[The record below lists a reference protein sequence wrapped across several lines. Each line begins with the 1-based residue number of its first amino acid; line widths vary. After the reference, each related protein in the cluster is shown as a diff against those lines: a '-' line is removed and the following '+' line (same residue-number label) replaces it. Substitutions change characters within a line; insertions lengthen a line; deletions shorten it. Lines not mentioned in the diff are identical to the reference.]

1 MRLARFDDNRLGLVD
16 GDCLRDVSPA
26 LDVLPAVR
34 YPIPPG
40 DLLIA
45 HLDAVLARARDIAPS
60 SPLVPLSR
68 VVLRSPVANPGKV
81 VAAPV
86 NYQKHLDE
94 VRGDSQLH
102 HDNTIGTIH
111 RAGLFLKAAS
121 SVVGAGD
128 GIALEQLDRRSDH
141 EVELAV
147 VVGRTARRVTR
158 DNALSFV
165 AGYCIGFDITIRGS
179 EERSL
184 RKSVDTYTVLGPYLV
199 TADEVGSPN
208 DLDLSLSVNAELR
221 QSSNTRFLIKN
232 VAELIEFASSFYTLY
247 PGDVLMTGT
256 PEGVA
261 PIYPGDTIE
270 ATINRIGTMRVSV
283 RAARPSRA

>member
-1 MRLARFDDNRLGLVD
+1 MRLARFGDNRLGLVD
-16 GDCLRDVSPA
+16 GDSVRDVTAA

-34 YPIPPG
+34 YPVPPG

-45 HLDAVLARARDIAPS
+45 NLDAVLKRAREIAPS
-60 SPLVPLSR
+60 SPALRLED

-86 NYQKHLDE
+86 NYQNHLDE
-94 VRGDSQLH
+94 VRGDADLH
-102 HDNTIGTIH
+102 HHNTITTIH
-111 RAGLFLKAAS
+111 KAGLFLKATS

-128 GIALEQLDRRSDH
+128 GIALEMLDRRSDH

-147 VVGRTARRVTR
+147 VIGRRARRVKR
-158 DNALSFV
+158 KDAHEYV
-165 AGYCIGFDITIRGS
+165 AGYCIGLDITIRGS

-199 TADEVGSPN
+199 TADEVGSPD
-208 DLDLSLSVNAELR
+208 DLDLTLSVGGEVR
-221 QSSNTRFLIKN
+221 QQSNTRHLIKK
-232 VAELIEFASSFYTLY
+232 VAELIEYATAFYTLF
-247 PGDVLMTGT
+247 PGDILMTGT

-261 PIYPGDTIE
+261 PIYPGDEILGTIG
-270 ATINRIGTMRVSV
+270 RIGSMKVRV
-283 RAARPSRA
+283 RAA

>member
-86 NYQKHLDE
+86 NYRHLDE
-94 VRGDSQLH
+94 VRGDSQPSRSWY
-102 HDNTIGTIH
+102 D
-111 RAGLFLKAAS
+111 S
-121 SVVGAGD
+121 S
-128 GIALEQLDRRSDH
+128 
-141 EVELAV
+141 
-147 VVGRTARRVTR
+147 RRVME
-158 DNALSFV
+158 
-165 AGYCIGFDITIRGS
+165 GG
-179 EERSL
+179 E
-184 RKSVDTYTVLGPYLV
+184 LG
-199 TADEVGSPN
+199 
-208 DLDLSLSVNAELR
+208 R
-221 QSSNTRFLIKN
+221 R
-232 VAELIEFASSFYTLY
+232 
-247 PGDVLMTGT
+247 
-256 PEGVA
+256 
-261 PIYPGDTIE
+261 
-270 ATINRIGTMRVSV
+270 RW
-283 RAARPSRA
+283 

>member
-16 GDCLRDVSPA
+16 GDCLRDVSAA

-45 HLDAVLARARDIAPS
+45 HLDAVLARVRELAPS
-60 SPLVPLSR
+60 SPLRPLSG

-94 VRGDSQLH
+94 VRGDAQLH
-102 HDNTIGTIH
+102 HDNAINTIH

-147 VVGRTARRVTR
+147 VIGRTARRVTR
-158 DNALSFV
+158 ADALDHV

-184 RKSVDTYTVLGPYLV
+184 RKSVDTYTVLGPHLV
-199 TADEVGSPN
+199 TADEAGSPD
-208 DLDLSLSVNAELR
+208 DLDLRLSVNGEVR
-221 QSSNTRFLIKN
+221 QSSNTRFLIKK

-247 PGDVLMTGT
+247 PGDVFMTGT

-270 ATINRIGTMRVSV
+270 ATISRIGTMRVGV
-283 RAARPSRA
+283 RAA

>member
-16 GDCLRDVSPA
+16 GDCLRDVSAA

-45 HLDAVLARARDIAPS
+45 RLDAVLARARDIAPS
-60 SPLVPLSR
+60 SPRLPLNDI
-68 VVLRSPVANPGKV
+68 VLRSPVANPGKV

-94 VRGDSQLH
+94 VRDDAELH
-102 HDNTIGTIH
+102 HDNAITTIH

-128 GIALEQLDRRSDH
+128 GIALEKLDRRSDH
-141 EVELAV
+141 EVELAAV
-147 VVGRTARRVTR
+147 IGRTARRVSR
-158 DNALSFV
+158 ADALGYV
-165 AGYCIGFDITIRGS
+165 AGYCVGLDITIRGS

-184 RKSVDTYTVLGPYLV
+184 RKSVDSYTVLGPYLV
-199 TADEVGSPN
+199 SADDVGSPD
-208 DLDLSLSVNAELR
+208 DLDVQLSVNGELR
-221 QSSNTRFLIKN
+221 QSSNTRLLIKK
-232 VAELIEFASSFYTLY
+232 VAELIEFASSFYTLH

-270 ATINRIGTMRVSV
+270 ATISRIGTMRVAV
-283 RAARPSRA
+283 RAA